1 MSLAPNAPLIAINEQ
16 AIRLLI
22 EEMGIV
28 NTARFIQQFTLGVG
42 DSLAEKERLYGSKTV
57 TDIATAIQT
66 SKQQKAKEE

>member
-1 MSLAPNAPLIAINEQ
+1 MSRQSASY
-16 AIRLLI
+16 I

-42 DSLAEKERLYGSKTV
+42 DSLAEKERLYGSMTV

>member
-1 MSLAPNAPLIAINEQ
+1 
-16 AIRLLI
+16 
-22 EEMGIV
+22 MGIV

-42 DSLAEKERLYGSKTV
+42 DSLAEKERLYGSMTV